1 MVAYQC
7 ESVFCAVKIQV
18 AAAKNGLENMR
29 NFQNIIRQNPKQSYI
44 KEDS

>member
-18 AAAKNGLENMR
+18 AAAKNGLENMWI
-29 NFQNIIRQNPKQSYI
+29 FQRYTVYHRG
-44 KEDS
+44 